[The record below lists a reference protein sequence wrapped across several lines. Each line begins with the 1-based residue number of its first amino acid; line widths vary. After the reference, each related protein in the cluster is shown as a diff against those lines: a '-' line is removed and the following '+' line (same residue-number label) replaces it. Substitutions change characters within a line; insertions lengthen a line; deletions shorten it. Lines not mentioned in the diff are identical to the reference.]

1 MHRSEILEGL
11 SIRETIPTPADS
23 DIGVSLIGVDRSIPL
38 TQDVLSKHLLYT
50 GTIGTGKTTAMFQ
63 LLRQLIAKMDDND
76 VMVVF
81 DTKGDFKE
89 KFYRPGKDVVISSD
103 SKATDFWNIFKEVL
117 INGEEHVEENLL
129 EIVSSLFEEKIKRS
143 NAPFFPQAAKDV
155 LFGIMSYIIYKNEP
169 EDLDNAELY
178 AYLRD
183 ANINDVV
190 EALMSVG
197 DLRGIIDYIYNG
209 GEGSEQT
216 QGVYSELR
224 NVANELFV
232 GNFRKKG
239 EFSVREFVRN
249 KGGRILFIE
258 YDLSIGKVLT
268 PIYKVLID
276 LAIKEALSR
285 DKSDGNVFFVIDEF
299 NLLPNLYHIDNGVNF
314 GRSLGAKFIVAMQN
328 IRQIIDGYGREKA
341 YSILS
346 AFGTTISF
354 RVTDLATREF
364 IQNLYGTN
372 RKQFIFKAASYSEGN
387 KGQLTYSNVVEDWD
401 ILGLRP
407 GEAIISVSDYDSAPM
422 KFRFKDPRV

>member
-1 MHRSEILEGL
+1 MLKSEILEGISL
-11 SIRETIPTPADS
+11 KDRISMPTSS
-23 DIGVSLIGVDRSIPL
+23 DVGVSLIGDSETIPL
-38 TQDVLSKHLLYT
+38 TSSVLSKHLLYT

-63 LLRQLIAKMDDND
+63 LLHQLIGKMTDDD
-76 VMVVF
+76 VMVIF

-89 KFYRPGKDVVISSD
+89 EFYRPGKDVVISSD
-103 SKATDFWNIFKEVL
+103 AKATAYWNIFKEVR
-117 INGEEHVEENLL
+117 INGDDYIEENLL

-190 EALMSVG
+190 DALMSVG

-209 GEGSEQT
+209 GDGSEQT

-232 GNFRKKG
+232 GNFRKRG
-239 EFSVREFVRN
+239 DFSVREFVRN
-249 KGGRILFIE
+249 KGGKILFIE

-268 PIYKVLID
+268 PIYKALID
-276 LAIKEALSR
+276 LAIKESLSR
-285 DKSDGNVFFVIDEF
+285 DKSEGNVFFVIDEF
-299 NLLPNLYHIDNGVNF
+299 KLLPNLYHIDNGVNF

-328 IRQIIDGYGREKA
+328 IQQIIDGYGYEKA

-346 AFGTTISF
+346 AFGTSIAF
-354 RVTDLATREF
+354 RVTDKATKEF
-364 IQNLYGTN
+364 VQNLYGMN
-372 RKQFIFKAASYSEGN
+372 RKRFVFKGASYSEGN
-387 KGQLTYSNVVEDWD
+387 KEQVTYSNVIEDWD
-401 ILGLRP
+401 ILDLKV
-407 GEAIISVSDYDSAPM
+407 GEAIVSVADYDSAPM
-422 KFRFKDPRV
+422 KFKFRE

>member
-1 MHRSEILEGL
+1 MLRSEILEGISL
-11 SIRETIPTPADS
+11 KDRISMPTSS
-23 DIGVSLIGVDRSIPL
+23 DVGVSLIGDSETIPL
-38 TQDVLSKHLLYT
+38 TSSVLSKHLLYT

-63 LLRQLIAKMDDND
+63 LLHQLIGKMTDDD
-76 VMVVF
+76 VMVIF

-89 KFYRPGKDVVISSD
+89 EFYRPGKDVVISSD
-103 SKATDFWNIFKEVL
+103 AKATAYWNIFKEVR
-117 INGEEHVEENLL
+117 INGDDYIEENLL

-190 EALMSVG
+190 DALMSVG

-209 GEGSEQT
+209 GDGSEQT

-232 GNFRKKG
+232 GNFRKRG
-239 EFSVREFVRN
+239 DFSVREFVRN
-249 KGGRILFIE
+249 KGGKILFIE

-268 PIYKVLID
+268 PIYKALID
-276 LAIKEALSR
+276 LAIKESLSR
-285 DKSDGNVFFVIDEF
+285 DKSEGNVFFVIDEF
-299 NLLPNLYHIDNGVNF
+299 KLLPNLYHIDNGVNF

-328 IRQIIDGYGREKA
+328 IQQIIDGYGYEKA

-346 AFGTTISF
+346 AFGTSIAF
-354 RVTDLATREF
+354 RVTDKATKEF
-364 IQNLYGTN
+364 IQNLYGMN
-372 RKQFIFKAASYSEGN
+372 RKRFVFKGTSYSEGN
-387 KGQLTYSNVVEDWD
+387 KEQVTYSNVIEDWD
-401 ILGLRP
+401 ILDLKV
-407 GEAIISVSDYDSAPM
+407 GEAIISVADYDSAPM
-422 KFRFKDPRV
+422 KFKFKE

>member
-1 MHRSEILEGL
+1 MLKSEILEGISL
-11 SIRETIPTPADS
+11 KDRISMPTSSDVGVSLVGDSETIP
-23 DIGVSLIGVDRSIPL
+23 L
-38 TQDVLSKHLLYT
+38 TSSVLSKHLLYT

-63 LLRQLIAKMDDND
+63 LLHQLIGKMTDDD
-76 VMVVF
+76 VMVIF

-89 KFYRPGKDVVISSD
+89 EFYRPGKDVVISSD
-103 SKATDFWNIFKEVL
+103 AKATAYWNIFKEVR
-117 INGEEHVEENLL
+117 INGDDYIEENLL

-190 EALMSVG
+190 DALMSIG

-209 GEGSEQT
+209 GDGSEQT

-232 GNFRKKG
+232 GNFRKRG
-239 EFSVREFVRN
+239 DFSVREFVRN
-249 KGGRILFIE
+249 KGGKILFIE

-268 PIYKVLID
+268 PIYKALID
-276 LAIKEALSR
+276 LAIKESLSR
-285 DKSDGNVFFVIDEF
+285 DKSEGNVFFVIDEF
-299 NLLPNLYHIDNGVNF
+299 KLLPNLYHIDNGVNF

-328 IRQIIDGYGREKA
+328 IQQIIDGYGYEKA

-346 AFGTTISF
+346 AFGTSIAF
-354 RVTDLATREF
+354 RVTDKATKEF
-364 IQNLYGTN
+364 IQNLYGMN
-372 RKQFIFKAASYSEGN
+372 RKRFVFKGTSYSEGN
-387 KGQLTYSNVVEDWD
+387 KEQVTYSNVIEDWD
-401 ILGLRP
+401 ILDLKV
-407 GEAIISVSDYDSAPM
+407 GEAIVSVADYDSAPM
-422 KFRFKDPRV
+422 KFKFKE

>member
-1 MHRSEILEGL
+1 MLKSEILEGISL
-11 SIRETIPTPADS
+11 KDRISMPTSS
-23 DIGVSLIGVDRSIPL
+23 DVGVSLIGDSETIPL
-38 TQDVLSKHLLYT
+38 TSSVLSKHLLYT

-63 LLRQLIAKMDDND
+63 LLHQLIGKMTDDD
-76 VMVVF
+76 VMVIF

-89 KFYRPGKDVVISSD
+89 EFYRPGKDVVISSD
-103 SKATDFWNIFKEVL
+103 AKATAYWNIFKEVR
-117 INGEEHVEENLL
+117 INGDDYIEENLL

-190 EALMSVG
+190 DALMSIG

-209 GEGSEQT
+209 GDGSEQT

-232 GNFRKKG
+232 GNFRKRG
-239 EFSVREFVRN
+239 DFSVREFVRN
-249 KGGRILFIE
+249 KGGKILFIE

-268 PIYKVLID
+268 PIYKALID
-276 LAIKEALSR
+276 LAIKESLSR
-285 DKSDGNVFFVIDEF
+285 DKSEGNVFFVIDEF
-299 NLLPNLYHIDNGVNF
+299 KLLPNLYHIDNGVNF

-328 IRQIIDGYGREKA
+328 IQQIIDGYGYEKA

-346 AFGTTISF
+346 AFGTSIAF
-354 RVTDLATREF
+354 RVTDKATKEF
-364 IQNLYGTN
+364 IQNLYGMN
-372 RKQFIFKAASYSEGN
+372 RKRFVFKGTSYSEGN
-387 KGQLTYSNVVEDWD
+387 KEQVTYSNVIEDWD
-401 ILGLRP
+401 ILDLKV
-407 GEAIISVSDYDSAPM
+407 GEAIVSVADYDSAPM
-422 KFRFKDPRV
+422 KFKFKE

>member
-1 MHRSEILEGL
+1 MLKSEILEGISL
-11 SIRETIPTPADS
+11 KDRISMPTSSDVGVSLVGDSETIP
-23 DIGVSLIGVDRSIPL
+23 L
-38 TQDVLSKHLLYT
+38 TSSVLSKHLLYT

-63 LLRQLIAKMDDND
+63 LLHQLIGKMTDDD
-76 VMVVF
+76 VMVIF
-81 DTKGDFKE
+81 DTKSDFKE
-89 KFYRPGKDVVISSD
+89 EFYRPGKDVVISSD
-103 SKATDFWNIFKEVL
+103 AKATAYWNIFKEVR
-117 INGEEHVEENLL
+117 INGDDYIEENLL

-190 EALMSVG
+190 DALMSIG

-209 GEGSEQT
+209 GDGSEQT

-232 GNFRKKG
+232 GNFRKRG
-239 EFSVREFVRN
+239 DFSVREFVRN
-249 KGGRILFIE
+249 KGGKILFIE

-268 PIYKVLID
+268 PIYKALID
-276 LAIKEALSR
+276 LAIKESLSR
-285 DKSDGNVFFVIDEF
+285 DKSEGNVFFVIDEF
-299 NLLPNLYHIDNGVNF
+299 KLLPNLYHIDNGVNF

-328 IRQIIDGYGREKA
+328 IQQIIDGYGYEKA

-346 AFGTTISF
+346 AFGTSIAF
-354 RVTDLATREF
+354 RVTDKATKEF
-364 IQNLYGTN
+364 IQNLYGMN
-372 RKQFIFKAASYSEGN
+372 RKRFVFKGTSYSEGN
-387 KGQLTYSNVVEDWD
+387 KEQVTYSNVIEDWD
-401 ILGLRP
+401 ILDLKV
-407 GEAIISVSDYDSAPM
+407 GEAIVSVADYDSAPM
-422 KFRFKDPRV
+422 KFKFKE

>member
-1 MHRSEILEGL
+1 MLRSEILEGISL
-11 SIRETIPTPADS
+11 KDRISMPTSS
-23 DIGVSLIGVDRSIPL
+23 DVVVSLIGDSETIPL
-38 TQDVLSKHLLYT
+38 TSSVLSKHLLYT

-63 LLRQLIAKMDDND
+63 LLHQLIGKMTDDD
-76 VMVVF
+76 VMVIF

-89 KFYRPGKDVVISSD
+89 EFYRPGKDVVISSD
-103 SKATDFWNIFKEVL
+103 AKATAYWNIFKEVR
-117 INGEEHVEENLL
+117 INGDDYIEENLL

-190 EALMSVG
+190 DALMSIG

-209 GEGSEQT
+209 GDGSEQT

-232 GNFRKKG
+232 GNFRKRG
-239 EFSVREFVRN
+239 DFSVREFVRN
-249 KGGRILFIE
+249 KGGKILFIE

-268 PIYKVLID
+268 PIYKALID
-276 LAIKEALSR
+276 LAIKESLSR
-285 DKSDGNVFFVIDEF
+285 DKSEGNVFFVIDEF
-299 NLLPNLYHIDNGVNF
+299 KLLPNLYHIDNGVNF

-328 IRQIIDGYGREKA
+328 IQQIIDGYGYEKA

-346 AFGTTISF
+346 AFGTSIAF
-354 RVTDLATREF
+354 RVTDKATKEF
-364 IQNLYGTN
+364 IQNLYGMN
-372 RKQFIFKAASYSEGN
+372 RKRFVFKGTSYSEGN
-387 KGQLTYSNVVEDWD
+387 KEQVTYSNVIEDWD
-401 ILGLRP
+401 ILDLKV
-407 GEAIISVSDYDSAPM
+407 GEAIISVADYDSAPM
-422 KFRFKDPRV
+422 KFKFKE

>member
-1 MHRSEILEGL
+1 MLKSEILEGISL
-11 SIRETIPTPADS
+11 KDKISMPATS
-23 DIGVSLIGVDRSIPL
+23 DVGVSLIGDSDTIPL
-38 TQDVLSKHLLYT
+38 TSSVLSKHLLYT

-63 LLRQLIAKMDDND
+63 LLHQLIGKMTDDD
-76 VMVVF
+76 VMVIF

-89 KFYRPGKDVVISSD
+89 EFYRPGKDVVISSD
-103 SKATDFWNIFKEVL
+103 AKATAYWNIFKEVR
-117 INGEEHVEENLL
+117 INGDDYIEENLL

-169 EDLDNAELY
+169 DDLDNAELY

-190 EALMSVG
+190 DALMSVG

-209 GEGSEQT
+209 GDGSEQT

-232 GNFRKKG
+232 GNFRKRG
-239 EFSVREFVRN
+239 DFSVREFVRN

-268 PIYKVLID
+268 PIYKALID
-276 LAIKEALSR
+276 LAIKESLSR
-285 DKSDGNVFFVIDEF
+285 DKSEGNVFFVIDEF
-299 NLLPNLYHIDNGVNF
+299 KLLPNLYHIDNGVNF

-328 IRQIIDGYGREKA
+328 IQQIIDGYGYEKA

-346 AFGTTISF
+346 AFGTSIAF
-354 RVTDLATREF
+354 RVTDKATKEF
-364 IQNLYGTN
+364 VQNLYGMN
-372 RKQFIFKAASYSEGN
+372 RKRFVFKGASYSEGN
-387 KGQLTYSNVVEDWD
+387 KEQVTYSNVIEDWD
-401 ILGLRP
+401 ILDLKV
-407 GEAIISVSDYDSAPM
+407 GEAIVSVADYDSAPM
-422 KFRFKDPRV
+422 KFKFKE